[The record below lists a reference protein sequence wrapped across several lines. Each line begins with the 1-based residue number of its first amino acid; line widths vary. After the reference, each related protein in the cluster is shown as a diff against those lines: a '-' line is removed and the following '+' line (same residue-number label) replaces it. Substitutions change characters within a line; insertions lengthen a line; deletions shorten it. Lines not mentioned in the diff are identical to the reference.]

1 MKLTK
6 YELEAER
13 QYRLHER
20 LATMFPDLVGKPTKE
35 QLAAVMAVVE
45 PEMEALRNFEYEE

>member
-13 QYRLHER
+13 QYRFNERAGMMYEGRPLTAEQMAEIER
-20 LATMFPDLVGKPTKE
+20 LI
-35 QLAAVMAVVE
+35 E